1 MTMRQEK
8 PWVLDGKK
16 VLVVG
21 AAATGI
27 AAGRFLASKGAV
39 VTLTDRMP
47 ESGFPGLRE
56 QMAEIGVNVEFGPH
70 KEETFVNT
78 DGIVLSPGVPVT
90 LDVLKEARRRGV
102 DIAAEIELAGWFL
115 KAPLL
120 AVTGTNGKSTT
131 TTLIGSALEKWGKK
145 AFVGGNLG
153 TPLITAAA
161 PPDDYEFIVAEVSSF
176 QLKETVLFHPK
187 VGVLLNLT
195 EDHLDWHLDFEDYAL
210 SKGKLFSRQ
219 GPEDAAVAN
228 LDDPEVRKVLGES
241 QAMRVLGFSMDPD
254 RPAEAVWD
262 GEKIRFKKE
271 GQEETIV
278 IEGASLWGD
287 HGAQVL
293 MAALLSVSFVGCPVE
308 HFVDAV
314 KSFKV
319 LEHRMEF
326 VCAVKGVRYI
336 NDSKAT
342 NAGAAAHALNA
353 CSRPVVLIAGGKDK
367 GIDFGVLND
376 PIRKKAKAV
385 VLFGEAA
392 ERMEQTF
399 SGIVPIHRT
408 ADMQEAVSKAA
419 ALAEPGDIVLLSPAC
434 SSFDQY
440 RNYEIRGADFKRA
453 VNRLVKEE
461 NGVTRA

>member
-1 MTMRQEK
+1 MTLREEK
-8 PWVLDGKK
+8 PWVLDDRKI
-16 VLVVG
+16 LVVG

-27 AAGRFLASKGAV
+27 AASRFLASRGAV
-39 VTLTDRMP
+39 VTLTDRTP

-70 KEETFVNT
+70 REETFVNT

-90 LDVLKEARRRGV
+90 LDVLQEARRRGV
-102 DIAAEIELAGWFL
+102 DVVAEIELAGWFIE
-115 KAPLL
+115 APLL

-131 TTLIGSALEKWGKK
+131 TTLIGSAIEKWGKK

-153 TPLITAAA
+153 TPLITAAES
-161 PPDDYEFIVAEVSSF
+161 PDDYEYIVAELSSF

-195 EDHLDWHLDFEDYAL
+195 EDHLDWHPDFEDYAL
-210 SKGKLFSRQ
+210 SKGRLFSRQ
-219 GPEDAAVAN
+219 GPKDAAVAN
-228 LDDPEVRKVLGES
+228 LDDPEVRKIVDELKS
-241 QAMRVLGFSMDPD
+241 VRVLGFSMDPG
-254 RPAEAVWD
+254 RPADAVWD
-262 GEKIRFKKE
+262 GEKIRFKKD
-271 GQEETIV
+271 GREETIA

-326 VCAVKGVRYI
+326 VGAVNGVRYI

-342 NAGAAAHALNA
+342 NAGAVVHALNA
-353 CSRPVVLIAGGKDK
+353 LSRPVVLIAGGKDK

-392 ERMEQTF
+392 GRMEQTF
-399 SGIVPIHRT
+399 SGAVPIHRT
-408 ADMQEAVSKAA
+408 ADMQEAVFKAA
-419 ALAEPGDIVLLSPAC
+419 SLAGPGDVVLLSPAC

-440 RNYEIRGADFKRA
+440 RNYEARGADFKAA
-453 VNRLVKEE
+453 VRRLMQKKSGE
-461 NGVTRA
+461 TRV